1 MESFFERPFIPLI
14 SDYGFKATF
23 GNEHNSL
30 FLRQALQ
37 ALIQS
42 EVPIARVDFLPN
54 EVHRLNPDSRG
65 GVYDLACI
73 DEQGQYFI
81 VEMQLSEYP
90 EFIQR
95 MKFYSLY
102 RFNTLIKRGDYS
114 FANLPRIYC
123 IGIMGSVMFP
133 DIAGYYNVV
142 TLRNQSGELMDDQ
155 TTFVTV
161 ELPKFT
167 TPATAIVTDLDKLLY
182 TMKTLHEAP
191 ANSAEWPF
199 FWTEEW
205 LKTAMEELDRR
216 NMDPEELLQ
225 FEMTLAR
232 NAHIM
237 YNAKRQMEKA
247 TSDGLAK
254 GIEQGIEKGM
264 EQGIEKGM
272 EQGMQRANT
281 ETVKNLLQM
290 GILSAE
296 QIAKAANVTLDFV
309 LAVQAN
315 Q

>member
-1 MESFFERPFIPLI
+1 MSPKIPFEHPFIPLI

-30 FLRQALQ
+30 FLRRALQ

-42 EVPIARVDFLPN
+42 EVPIVRVDFLPN

-65 GVYDLACI
+65 GVYDLACV
-73 DEQGQYFI
+73 DERGQYFI

-102 RFNTLIKRGDYS
+102 RFNTLVKKGDYS

-133 DIAGYYNVV
+133 HIATYYNVAA
-142 TLRNQSGELMDDQ
+142 LRNQTGELMDDQ
-155 TTFVTV
+155 TTFITV

-167 TPATAIVTDLDKLLY
+167 KTAATVVTELDILLY
-182 TMKTLHEAP
+182 TMKNLHEAP
-191 ANSAEWPF
+191 ADPREWPV
-199 FWTEEW
+199 FWTKDW
-205 LKTAMEELDRR
+205 IRAAMDELDRR
-216 NMDPEELLQ
+216 NMDPEELLV

-237 YNAKRQMEKA
+237 YNAERQMEKA
-247 TSDGLAK
+247 TSDGL
-254 GIEQGIEKGM
+254 
-264 EQGIEKGM
+264 
-272 EQGMQRANT
+272 EQGMQQAAVK
-281 ETVKNLLQM
+281 TVKELLKIN
-290 GILSAE
+290 ILSIE
-296 QIAKAANVTLDFV
+296 QIATAANVDTDFV
-309 LAVQAN
+309 LAVQAGK
-315 Q
+315 

>member
-1 MESFFERPFIPLI
+1 MENLFERPFIPLT

-65 GVYDLACI
+65 GVYDLACT
-73 DEQGQYFI
+73 DEQGRYFI

-102 RFNTLIKRGDYS
+102 RFNTLIKKGDYS

-133 DIAGYYNVV
+133 DIVGHYNVV
-142 TLRNQSGELMDDQ
+142 TLRNQRGELMDDQ

-225 FEMTLAR
+225 FEMTIAR

-247 TSDGLAK
+247 TNDGL
-254 GIEQGIEKGM
+254 EQGM
-264 EQGIEKGM
+264 QQGI
-272 EQGMQRANT
+272 EQGMQRANV

-290 GILSAE
+290 GILSVE
-296 QIAKAANVTLDFV
+296 QIAVAANVSTDFV